1 MVTPLAHIRCGQEDT
16 VAAESADEDAA
27 PALADAGRTGL
38 PAAAPSASV
47 AAAHESFRDRIRC
60 VIRHPCHRAAWA
72 RVFSCPHGARSSL
85 PSGTLVGHLAGQWR
99 RTVRSGSCAPDAGW
113 VGVVRGPWGAVLQC
127 RCRCR
132 RQPASQARRQRPNKT
147 TRFLTKL
154 PRCGS
159 CQRVPALLVLC
170 CAVPYDCLMA
180 TKLCTETL
188 NVKTDNHCIQV
199 AVRVVRLNYTY

>member
-85 PSGTLVGHLAGQWR
+85 RHAGCSPGG
-99 RTVRSGSCAPDAGW
+99 SGSCAPAAGW
-113 VGVVRGPWGAVLQC
+113 VGVVRGPWGAVLRYC
-127 RCRCR
+127 SAGAGAGGSPPAR
-132 RQPASQARRQRPNKT
+132 RGANGQTKQPASSRNFRAVAAASGYR
-147 TRFLTKL
+147 L
-154 PRCGS
+154 C
-159 CQRVPALLVLC
+159 LC
-170 CAVPYDCLMA
+170 CAVPCRMTVSWPLNCVRR
-180 TKLCTETL
+180 LLTL
-188 NVKTDNHCIQV
+188 RQTIIAYK
-199 AVRVVRLNYTY
+199 